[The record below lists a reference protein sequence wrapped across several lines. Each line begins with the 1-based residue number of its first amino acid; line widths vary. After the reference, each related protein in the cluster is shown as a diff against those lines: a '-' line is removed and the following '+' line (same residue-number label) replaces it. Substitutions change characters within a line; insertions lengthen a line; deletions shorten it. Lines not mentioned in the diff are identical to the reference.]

1 MKRQYKII
9 LIIIISVVLV
19 FIGVKTFSNYVEK
32 KITSSINK
40 SNSNVHIANVDFKL
54 FDRSLTLKNVFF
66 SSRSS
71 NDLDSISQIIKNDS
85 LEKITITSIKI
96 SGIHYLDFIRDKYI
110 KIGKVEFNDVFINK
124 TNKKSV
130 SKSKD
135 KPMDLDSIYIEKI
148 NGFEIDRFDFNNVR
162 YTVVDSLTHKIV
174 FQHKPA
180 SFGLNGFQLKKV
192 KDQIFKI
199 ELIDEVF
206 KINDIILNVANENYK
221 LSIKEVNLDTK
232 SFDIQ
237 IKELKLKPVKGK
249 LALAD
254 KFKYNNAILN
264 FNIDLIHF
272 YHFDIAKL
280 LKNQGVFIDSIL
292 VVNGAFDFYKDKR
305 KPYDKKLIKKL
316 PSELLKDLKTPIF
329 IGNISFDACRILAEN
344 RYPKNAM
351 QMKLSIDSIYGE
363 IKNITNI
370 NDRVDIP
377 MVLDI
382 RSKLMGKG
390 LLKVNLEFPLKNQ
403 GKEFSFRGTLGS
415 SQFKYYDKVIY
426 PVLGLKVLKGNLDY
440 LSFKGKAN
448 NYDAYGTMRMLY
460 HDLDATVYKKDS
472 SEKSKFLSWAIKT
485 VLHNSNPVKNKKV
498 RVATMYHKHDKFRGF
513 AGYLWKTL
521 QSGIVNTLSPT
532 GNKTSRK
539 ADKIMEKRK
548 RKGKKKR

>member
-1 MKRQYKII
+1 M
-9 LIIIISVVLV
+9 
-19 FIGVKTFSNYVEK
+19 
-32 KITSSINK
+32 
-40 SNSNVHIANVDFKL
+40 
-54 FDRSLTLKNVFF
+54 
-66 SSRSS
+66 
-71 NDLDSISQIIKNDS
+71 DSISQIIKNDS

-96 SGIHYLDFIRDKYI
+96 SDIHYLDFIRDKYI
-110 KIGKVEFNDVFINK
+110 KIGKVEFNDIFINK
-124 TNKKSV
+124 TNKKLV
-130 SKSKD
+130 DKSNE
-135 KPMDLDSIYIEKI
+135 KPVDLDSIYIEKI
-148 NGFEIDRFDFNNVR
+148 SGFEIDRFDFNNVQ
-162 YTVVDSLTHKIV
+162 YTVVDSLTHEII
-174 FQHKPA
+174 FHHKPA
-180 SFGLNGFQLKKV
+180 SFRLDGFQLKKV
-192 KDQIFKI
+192 KDQIFKV

-206 KINDIILNVANENYK
+206 KINDIILDVANENYK
-221 LSIKEVNLDTK
+221 LSINEVNLDTK
-232 SFDIQ
+232 TFDIQ
-237 IKELKLKPVKGK
+237 IKELKLKPVEGK

-254 KFKYNNAILN
+254 KFKYNNSILN

-280 LKNQGVFIDSIL
+280 IKNQGIFIDSIL

-305 KPYDKKLIKKL
+305 KPFDEKLIKKL
-316 PSELLKDLKTPIF
+316 PSELLKDIKTPIF
-329 IGNISFDACRILAEN
+329 IDHISFDDCQLLAEN
-344 RYPKNAM
+344 RFPHNDL

-377 MVLDI
+377 MVLDMH
-382 RSKLMGKG
+382 SKLMGKG
-390 LLKVNLEFPLKNQ
+390 LLKVNLEFPLNNPKKN
-403 GKEFSFRGTLGS
+403 FSFRGTLSS

-426 PVLGLKVLKGNLDY
+426 PALGLKILKGNLDH
-440 LSFKGKAN
+440 LSFNGKAN

-460 HDLDATVYKKDS
+460 HGLDATVYKKDS
-472 SEKSKFLSWAIKT
+472 SEKNKFLSWAIKT

-548 RKGKKKR
+548 RKGKNKK